1 MTIAELQKETIK
13 AIKKTKNNLSSCVC
27 KQGYTDITRVITKL
41 FKEYKNN
48 D

>member
-13 AIKKTKNNLSSCVC
+13 AIKKQKNNLSSCVC